1 MPPPSGWRA
10 SEADRQAVAGS
21 LRWLSESD
29 PDSLT
34 PEDNHKATVIVVVQL
49 LALKR
54 ISGTSPDIDF
64 AIAHT
69 GGQVTC
75 PDAALESPDDWAAQM
90 DDQEVWATLL
100 ALVPKG
106 RADDYISMREDGNN
120 HDSAVVLLRYAG
132 TRPLWPAL
140 ASSQPWDTPT
150 SL

>member
-1 MPPPSGWRA
+1 M
-10 SEADRQAVAGS
+10 ADRQAVSDS

-29 PDSLT
+29 LESLT
-34 PEDNHKATVIVVVQL
+34 PEDDHKATLIAVVQL

-64 AIAHT
+64 AIALT
-69 GGQVTC
+69 GGEIAC
-75 PDAALESPDDWAAQM
+75 PGAALESPADWAAQM

-106 RADDYISMREDGNN
+106 RADDYISMREDGNG

-140 ASSQPWDTPT
+140 ASSKAWDTPM